1 MYKQVNIREDDTEN
15 IISIP
20 YWIGMILLANIPFL
34 NIILLSIF
42 SFTATTPT
50 KKNFFRAWLGVAIP
64 FTILYIYNI
73 AKALNLIA

>member
-1 MYKQVNIREDDTEN
+1 MYKQVNIQKDNTEN

-20 YWIGMILLANIPFL
+20 YWIGMIILANIPIL
-34 NIILLSIF
+34 NIILLSIL

-50 KKNFFRAWLGVAIP
+50 KKNFFRAWLVVAIP
-64 FTILYIYNI
+64 FTALYLYEL

>member
-1 MYKQVNIREDDTEN
+1 MYKQINIQEDNTEN
-15 IISIP
+15 IISVP
-20 YWIGMILLANIPFL
+20 YWIGMVILANIPIL

-50 KKNFFRAWLGVAIP
+50 KKNFFRAWLVVAIP
-64 FTILYIYNI
+64 FTVLYVYEV

>member
-1 MYKQVNIREDDTEN
+1 MYKQVNIQKDNTEN

-20 YWIGMILLANIPFL
+20 YWIGMVILANIPIL

-50 KKNFFRAWLGVAIP
+50 KKNFFRAWLVVAIP
-64 FTILYIYNI
+64 FTVLYVYEV

>member
-1 MYKQVNIREDDTEN
+1 MYKQVNIQEDNTEN
-15 IISIP
+15 IISVP
-20 YWIGMILLANIPFL
+20 YWIGMVILANIPIL

-50 KKNFFRAWLGVAIP
+50 KKNFFRAWLVVAIP
-64 FTILYIYNI
+64 FTVLYVYEV